1 MDVCQRGLDTAES
14 KRVSCPCRAWN
25 LHCPGIHSAAT
36 HYTDRN
42 IRAFHEITVEVP
54 KPGAFP
60 VISNLVS
67 LTDCE
72 TGQR

>member
-1 MDVCQRGLDTAES
+1 MYVRVSLETAES
-14 KRVSCPCRAWN
+14 KRVSCPYRAWN
-25 LHCPGIHSAAT
+25 LHCPGIHLAAS
-36 HYTDRN
+36 HFTDRN
-42 IRAFHEITVEVP
+42 IRAFHQIEVEVF

-72 TGQR
+72 TEQ